1 IPMTYFMLL
10 VSLLPFLYVSYP
22 IFTAAYHSLG
32 NRTLNMDV
40 MYSLGIGVAY
50 LSSLLGTFN
59 IILTTEFMFYETALM
74 LAGFL
79 MLGRWLEA
87 RAKGRTSTAIKALVG
102 LQAKKAMVIRDGQQ
116 VEIAAAEVQVE
127 DQVLVKPGERIPVDG
142 EVLEGESYV
151 DESMITGEPIPVLM
165 TPGKSVVGGTINQN
179 SVLIIRADKIGKDTV
194 LAQIIK
200 LVESAQGSKPPVQ
213 RIADQAVTYF
223 IPTILTIALV
233 SFGVWYFL
241 LGSTLLFGLTVL
253 ISILVVA
260 CPCALGLATPT
271 AVTVGIGRG
280 AELGIL
286 VKEGD
291 ALETSEKI
299 STIVFDKTGTL
310 TQGKPAVTDI
320 IGWDMDDRT
329 LLMLTAS
336 VEQNSQHPLAEAM
349 VTKAQDNDITLFDAN
364 NFDTYP
370 GKGVSAMVRGKE
382 VLIGNRQLLNA
393 YEVEISEENE
403 NKISTVEAAGK
414 TAILVAVNHKFAGIM
429 GVADT
434 LKESAAPAIIELKK
448 MGIQVG
454 MITGDNQQTADSIA
468 RQVGIEKVMAEV
480 LPPDKASEVKRL
492 QDGGEVVA
500 FVGDGINDAPA
511 LAQANVGIAIGSG
524 TDVAIESGE
533 IVLIKDNLLDAVA
546 GLQLSRKV
554 MGRIKLNL
562 FWAFA
567 YNVIL
572 IPVAAGVLY
581 PTLGITFRPEYAGL
595 AMALSSVTIVT
606 LSLLL
611 KGYVPPAKKL
621 VVQK

>member
-1 IPMTYFMLL
+1 
-10 VSLLPFLYVSYP
+10 
-22 IFTAAYHSLG
+22 
-32 NRTLNMDV
+32 
-40 MYSLGIGVAY
+40 
-50 LSSLLGTFN
+50 
-59 IILTTEFMFYETALM
+59 
-74 LAGFL
+74 
-79 MLGRWLEA
+79 
-87 RAKGRTSTAIKALVG
+87 
-102 LQAKKAMVIRDGQQ
+102 
-116 VEIAAAEVQVE
+116 
-127 DQVLVKPGERIPVDG
+127 
-142 EVLEGESYV
+142 
-151 DESMITGEPIPVLM
+151 
-165 TPGKSVVGGTINQN
+165 
-179 SVLIIRADKIGKDTV
+179 
-194 LAQIIK
+194 
-200 LVESAQGSKPPVQ
+200 
-213 RIADQAVTYF
+213 
-223 IPTILTIALV
+223 
-233 SFGVWYFL
+233 
-241 LGSTLLFGLTVL
+241 
-253 ISILVVA
+253 
-260 CPCALGLATPT
+260 
-271 AVTVGIGRG
+271 
-280 AELGIL
+280 
-286 VKEGD
+286 
-291 ALETSEKI
+291 
-299 STIVFDKTGTL
+299 
-310 TQGKPAVTDI
+310 KPAVTDI